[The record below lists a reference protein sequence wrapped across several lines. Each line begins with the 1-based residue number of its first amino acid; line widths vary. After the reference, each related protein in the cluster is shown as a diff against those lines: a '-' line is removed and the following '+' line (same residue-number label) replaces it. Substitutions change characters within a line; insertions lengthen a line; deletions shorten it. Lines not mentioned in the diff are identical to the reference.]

1 LLTEQNR
8 HLSNNI
14 PENAVAYLEYNLGAD
29 PEKRQTK
36 FPNTDD
42 LQGFSSRKN
51 TGKFDNNQN
60 THRTHMTKEQ
70 NEGRATSK
78 PARMR

>member
-14 PENAVAYLEYNLGAD
+14 PETAVAYLEYNLGPD

-36 FPNTDD
+36 FPHMDD
-42 LQGFSSRKN
+42 IQGFSSRKTQAN
-51 TGKFDNNQN
+51 SIT
-60 THRTHMTKEQ
+60 TKIHTEDI
-70 NEGRATSK
+70 
-78 PARMR
+78 